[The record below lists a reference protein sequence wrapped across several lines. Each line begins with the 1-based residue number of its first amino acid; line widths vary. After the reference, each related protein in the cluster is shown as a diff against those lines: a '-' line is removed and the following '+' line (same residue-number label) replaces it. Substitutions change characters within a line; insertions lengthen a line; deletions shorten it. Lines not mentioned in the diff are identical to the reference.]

1 IMQELA
7 VPQKSLIRHTYA
19 VTIAMLVIGQIQ
31 VAVFMQIKSLKDFLA
46 RRYFLSLI
54 QFFVSFL
61 SIQLYV
67 FFFHIISG
75 KSMWVRVV
83 VGMWTVS
90 SGVMGKKEESRNYLL
105 NILQYQVNTISIM
118 KPAMK
123 APYLTLAVSFV
134 FTYWMMFISAIYGY
148 NARHHKRGLF
158 VSRHNV
164 ILWSERIFVVTCFG
178 IIVCDEMANVT
189 IEFLTLLVY
198 TLMSNVFVVIFAASL
213 RRPNFYHPHDLGD
226 FILIGQLYYLNYFAL
241 YMSIV
246 WTLDVLLDIMEWDT
260 SFFQFFNS
268 TTK

>member
-1 IMQELA
+1 MQELA

-83 VGMWTVS
+83 VGMWT
-90 SGVMGKKEESRNYLL
+90 
-105 NILQYQVNTISIM
+105 YQVNTISIM

-268 TTK
+268 TTKAPTTTHILI